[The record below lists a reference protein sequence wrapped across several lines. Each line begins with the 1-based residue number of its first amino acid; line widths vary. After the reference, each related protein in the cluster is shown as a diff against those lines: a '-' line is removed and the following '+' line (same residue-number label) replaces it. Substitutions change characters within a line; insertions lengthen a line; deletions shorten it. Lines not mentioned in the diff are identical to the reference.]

1 MGSKLLNWID
11 ERLPIKG
18 ALKAIVKEDIPGG
31 ASYFYALGS
40 ALLFVF
46 IIQVLTGVWQLFY
59 YVPTTDHAYTS
70 LTYLRTSVP
79 FGWLI
84 HGLHYWGA
92 QAMLVL
98 VALHMIQVFIWGA
111 YKHPRELTWLLG
123 VLLLLMTASLS
134 FTGVLLPWDEVGYFA
149 SQVGTNIASTFPFIG
164 KSAKIF
170 MLGGTTIG
178 QLTLTRFFVF
188 HVAIIPAFMVLFVIF
203 HLIAFR
209 HAGSAGPW
217 KKSKHSVIGAF
228 WPDQLYKDIVVSVL
242 LLMVLICLTVYVG
255 APISGP
261 ADPLDNSY
269 HPVPE
274 WNFLFLFQ
282 ALKAFKG
289 AWEPLG
295 TVALPLLLVL
305 FMASIPFI
313 DRKEDRSPL
322 RRPLVMSLFFIFV
335 AVVLTLTIE
344 GKRSVP
350 GVAQISPSPTKIPL
364 PIISSAK
371 VQEGHDLFLANNCN
385 ICHSINGA
393 GGTIGP
399 DLSHETAKGR
409 TMQWLGSKIKNPK
422 ADKPTSIMPVVTTLT
437 GAQINTISAYILNV
451 DKGSPVS
458 SGAAKPNLSKD
469 SIQPKPSGLS
479 LNLQNQHPI
488 SGLASFYI
496 GDPAHGGILYR
507 QTCEGC
513 HGVNGVGSV
522 PNPGSAIG
530 VVPGLNPISRKVF
543 NINALS
549 FVDLIDPVIQN
560 GSVPAGTNPAL
571 KMPGFGKAN
580 TLTQPQIAQIEAYI
594 LSLNGVDRGQLQNPG
609 IKPEKFMLL
618 SFGLYAAA
626 ALLVFMFW
634 VLNKTKNLN
643 KLR

>member
-1 MGSKLLNWID
+1 
-11 ERLPIKG
+11 
-18 ALKAIVKEDIPGG
+18 
-31 ASYFYALGS
+31 
-40 ALLFVF
+40 
-46 IIQVLTGVWQLFY
+46 
-59 YVPTTDHAYTS
+59 
-70 LTYLRTSVP
+70 
-79 FGWLI
+79 
-84 HGLHYWGA
+84 
-92 QAMLVL
+92 
-98 VALHMIQVFIWGA
+98 
-111 YKHPRELTWLLG
+111 
-123 VLLLLMTASLS
+123 
-134 FTGVLLPWDEVGYFA
+134 
-149 SQVGTNIASTFPFIG
+149 
-164 KSAKIF
+164 
-170 MLGGTTIG
+170 
-178 QLTLTRFFVF
+178 
-188 HVAIIPAFMVLFVIF
+188 
-203 HLIAFR
+203 
-209 HAGSAGPW
+209 
-217 KKSKHSVIGAF
+217 
-228 WPDQLYKDIVVSVL
+228 
-242 LLMVLICLTVYVG
+242 
-255 APISGP
+255 
-261 ADPLDNSY
+261 
-269 HPVPE
+269 
-274 WNFLFLFQ
+274 
-282 ALKAFKG
+282 
-289 AWEPLG
+289 
-295 TVALPLLLVL
+295 
-305 FMASIPFI
+305 
-313 DRKEDRSPL
+313 
-322 RRPLVMSLFFIFV
+322 
-335 AVVLTLTIE
+335 
-344 GKRSVP
+344 
-350 GVAQISPSPTKIPL
+350 
-364 PIISSAK
+364 
-371 VQEGHDLFLANNCN
+371 
-385 ICHSINGA
+385 
-393 GGTIGP
+393 
-399 DLSHETAKGR
+399 
-409 TMQWLGSKIKNPK
+409 
-422 ADKPTSIMPVVTTLT
+422 LT